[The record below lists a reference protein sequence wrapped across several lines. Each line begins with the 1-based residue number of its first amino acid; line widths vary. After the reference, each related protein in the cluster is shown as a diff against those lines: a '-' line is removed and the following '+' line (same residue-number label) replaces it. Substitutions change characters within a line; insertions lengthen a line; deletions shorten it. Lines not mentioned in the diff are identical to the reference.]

1 MKTERLQG
9 DYVLLR
15 ADNLNLLVSQETLTD
30 IHYLHDRR
38 MIASQCITHPQ
49 QLMRIIADAESSQ
62 TPTFTALSASLTLLP
77 EIPQSRFVATEHS
90 MAPGVQWCW
99 NDVRLLNKVS
109 LPLSSIPMLLK
120 TDISPVQAVVT
131 LDNAEHVFFCQF
143 AAILHYLDQVAQTSA
158 EDKAL

>member
-30 IHYLHDRR
+30 IHYLHDRQ

-49 QLMRIIADAESSQ
+49 QLMQVIADAKSSQ

-77 EIPQSRFVATEHS
+77 EIPKSRFVATEHS
-90 MAPGVQWCW
+90 IAPGVQWCW

-109 LPLSSIPMLLK
+109 LPLSPIPMLLK
-120 TDISPVQAVVT
+120 TDTTPVQAVAT
-131 LDNAEHVFFCQF
+131 LDNAEQVFFCQF
-143 AAILHYLDQVAQTSA
+143 TALLHYLDKIVQTSE